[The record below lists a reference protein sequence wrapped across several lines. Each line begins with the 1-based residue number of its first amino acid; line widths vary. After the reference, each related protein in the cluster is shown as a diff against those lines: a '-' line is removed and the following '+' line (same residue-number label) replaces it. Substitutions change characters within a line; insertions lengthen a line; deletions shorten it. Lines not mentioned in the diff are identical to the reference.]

1 MVVVKE
7 NSALRIQWSLQFPT
21 QIMKITC
28 QRRSEG
34 DDRLLYGWLDKKSRS
49 VFLEKSGQVAP
60 LLSSNTKPLYV
71 SLSLS
76 GFIWTAQRNLLQR
89 LSESQ

>member
-1 MVVVKE
+1 MVVVKK
-7 NSALRIQWSLQFPT
+7 NSALRIQWSLQFPM

-34 DDRLLYGWLDKKSRS
+34 DDGQLYGRLDKKSRS

-60 LLSSNTKPLYV
+60 LLSSHTKPV
-71 SLSLS
+71 S
-76 GFIWTAQRNLLQR
+76 GFIWTAQRILLQR
-89 LSESQ
+89 LSESH